1 MHSSLIDK
9 VKLLNYSIAM
19 PQKVHALMHS
29 NRHRLFQ
36 LNVQHFPFVSNPM
49 HVVHICIYVLVNMD
63 FLIIRMII
71 LMLIYKNRNVQ
82 YDLKH
87 DVTLISSPSRMV
99 GSFIVKAFVKCVV
112 FNFTDS
118 IQPYGLLSIFS
129 LVANLLQY
137 ICTVFT
143 LKVLIHLMFTSQST
157 CEFYCVYYQ
166 EDQTTS

>member
-1 MHSSLIDK
+1 MHSSLTDK
-9 VKLLNYSIAM
+9 VKLLNYSHCYAL
-19 PQKVHALMHS
+19 KSTCTHAQQQTQIISTKCVAFSLC
-29 NRHRLFQ
+29 FQ
-36 LNVQHFPFVSNPM
+36 SHARSSYMYLCTSQQ
-49 HVVHICIYVLVNMD
+49 D

-99 GSFIVKAFVKCVV
+99 GSFIVKAFMKCVV

-118 IQPYGLLSIFS
+118 IQPYELLSIFS

-137 ICTVFT
+137 ICMILYSEGFD
-143 LKVLIHLMFTSQST
+143 TSD
-157 CEFYCVYYQ
+157 VHKPVKM
-166 EDQTTS
+166 